1 MYLHTSLKGV
11 KKRRGIKEKRKV
23 QYKDKVQKVIRW
35 MIEVDRERV

>member
-1 MYLHTSLKGV
+1 MYLHISLKGV